1 MPARFGRLV
10 PVVALL
16 LTAGC
21 GGAAAPRAGAPSTP
35 PVPPPTASIPVTTA
49 PVLTTTAPVSA
60 STTTPP
66 VTTPPVSTPVSCV
79 DTLLAS
85 LNPHQRAAQLV
96 MVGVPAGDPAAGVD
110 LVSRGGVGGV
120 FLRGRSAAPL
130 RSVAAGV
137 AALQRAATAAGGVPL
152 HVSADQEGGQVQTLS
167 GTGMP
172 LIPAALAQGR
182 LSTTE
187 LAEQTRAWG
196 AALRSAG
203 VTINLGP
210 VADVVP
216 AGTASDNPPIGAVDR
231 AYGSTPDGV
240 AAAVQTVVGAAAS
253 VGLLSTVKHFP
264 GLGRVTANPDTSTR
278 AVDPVASPTDPALAP
293 FATAIGAGAAAVM
306 ISSAGYPNL
315 DPDNLAVFSPAIIT
329 GLLRTQLG
337 FTGVVSSDDL
347 GAATAVAAVA
357 PGQRA
362 VRFVEAGGDVVLTIR
377 ESDVAEMTAEL
388 ARAAA
393 GSSAFR
399 AHLDAS
405 VARVLASKVAAGLVR
420 C

>member
-1 MPARFGRLV
+1 MGGR
-10 PVVALL
+10 
-16 LTAGC
+16 TAQRGC
-21 GGAAAPRAGAPSTP
+21 
-35 PVPPPTASIPVTTA
+35 
-49 PVLTTTAPVSA
+49 
-60 STTTPP
+60 
-66 VTTPPVSTPVSCV
+66 
-79 DTLLAS
+79 
-85 LNPHQRAAQLV
+85 H
-96 MVGVPAGDPAAGVD
+96 
-110 LVSRGGVGGV
+110 
-120 FLRGRSAAPL
+120 
-130 RSVAAGV
+130 
-137 AALQRAATAAGGVPL
+137 
-152 HVSADQEGGQVQTLS
+152 
-167 GTGMP
+167 
-172 LIPAALAQGR
+172 
-182 LSTTE
+182 
-187 LAEQTRAWG
+187 
-196 AALRSAG
+196 
-203 VTINLGP
+203 INLGP

-293 FATAIGAGAAAVM
+293 FAAAIGAGAAAVM

-329 GLLRTQLG
+329 GLLRAQLG

-362 VRFVEAGGDVVLTIR
+362 ARFVEAGGDVVLTIR